1 MTQPQPSSYLVRVP
15 ETAGLATATTAVAN
29 QLYTTVSNDYLQF
42 RRTYFRE
49 QDPSL
54 ATEPPLHPPA
64 HQDETA
70 RLAETALK
78 AIPGVVQSVPLL
90 SDIYTHLH
98 RVVNIHTL
106 TENELLMLHNVT
118 MVFLYGTRD
127 GIQPWY
133 VEYLNDTAHQLAEVK
148 HGEYYIDYPFHGLFY
163 IPQDDLLKFDIA
175 IKQGDPTRIAAYVQ
189 NLAEH
194 LQTALHDPF
203 KGQEQ
208 FSFAGADGDRH
219 RTIFNLKTTAGLA
232 IGGYLAL
239 EAVRA
244 VVNPHHEAGPA
255 QSAIQLIPPQ
265 MHQYLVPQTPPAG
278 Q

>member
-1 MTQPQPSSYLVRVP
+1 MTQPQPYEIKVADPAALQ
-15 ETAGLATATTAVAN
+15 TATRPLAS
-29 QLYTTVSNDYLQF
+29 QLYATVSDDYLQF

-54 ATEPPLHPPA
+54 STEPPLHPPP
-64 HQDETA
+64 HEDETA
-70 RLAETALK
+70 RLAQTALK
-78 AIPGVVQSVPLL
+78 AIPAVVQSVPLL
-90 SDIYTHLH
+90 GDIYTHLH

-127 GIQPWY
+127 GLQAWY
-133 VEYLNDTAHQLAEVK
+133 VEYLNEAAHQLADVN
-148 HGEYYIDYPFHGLFY
+148 HAEYYIEFPFHGLFY
-163 IPQDDLLKFDIA
+163 IPSEDLVKFDIA
-175 IKQGDPTRIAAYVQ
+175 IQQGDPTRISAYVQ
-189 NLAEH
+189 NLADH
-194 LQTALHDPF
+194 LETALKDPF
-203 KGQEQ
+203 HGQEH

-219 RTIFNLKTTAGLA
+219 RTVFNLKTTAGLA

-244 VVNPHHEAGPA
+244 VVSPHANAGPP
-255 QSAIQLIPPQ
+255 QSVIHLIPPEMQ
-265 MHQYLVPQTPPAG
+265 QFLLSPPPAG

>member
-1 MTQPQPSSYLVRVP
+1 MAQPQPFTMKVP
-15 ETAGLATATTAVAN
+15 DPAGLLTATRPLAS
-29 QLYTTVSNDYLQF
+29 QLYGDISTDYLQF

-49 QDPSL
+49 QNPTL
-54 ATEPPLHPPA
+54 ATEPPLHPSP
-64 HQDETA
+64 HHDETA

-90 SDIYTHLH
+90 GDIYGHLH

-127 GIQPWY
+127 GLQAWY
-133 VEYLNDTAHQLAEVK
+133 VEYLNNTAHQLADVK
-148 HGEYYIDYPFHGLFY
+148 HGEYYIEFPFHGLFY
-163 IPQDDLLKFDIA
+163 IPPEDLVKFDIA
-175 IKQGDPTRIAAYVQ
+175 IKQGDPARIAAYVQ

-194 LQTALHDPF
+194 LATALRDPF
-203 KGQEQ
+203 HGQEH
-208 FSFAGADGDRH
+208 FSFAGPDGDRH

-239 EAVRA
+239 EAVRSL
-244 VVNPHHEAGPA
+244 VSPHTASGPA
-255 QSAIQLIPPQ
+255 QPAI
-265 MHQYLVPQTPPAG
+265 HLVPPEMQQFLLTPPPAG